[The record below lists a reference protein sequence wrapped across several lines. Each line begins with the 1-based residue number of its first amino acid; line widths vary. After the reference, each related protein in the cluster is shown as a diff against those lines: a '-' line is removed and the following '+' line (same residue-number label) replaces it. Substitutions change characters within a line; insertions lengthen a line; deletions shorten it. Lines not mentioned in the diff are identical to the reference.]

1 MFKPR
6 TSHEHSN
13 KDMNGQRQP
22 SLVMREITTV
32 FMQRLSSDY
41 ELPTQALW
49 SSFCLRVSDGV
60 STFSRGSWTAWWG
73 GPNTASVFHPWTQ
86 KFRSPPLRTQCCQWF
101 SVDQTVKAPFTSVQC
116 CFTSTETVRTIRDG
130 EPRTA
135 TSTSTQLLSSAS
147 SMVHSAGSIS

>member
-13 KDMNGQRQP
+13 KDLNGQRQL
-22 SLVMREITTV
+22 SLGMREITTV
-32 FMQRLSSDY
+32 FMQRLWSAY

-49 SSFCLRVSDGV
+49 ASSCLTVTDRV
-60 STFSRGSWTAWWG
+60 STFSRG
-73 GPNTASVFHPWTQ
+73 GPNTASVFHPRTQ

-101 SVDQTVKAPFTSVQC
+101 SEGLSVKAPFTSVQC
-116 CFTSTETVRTIRDG
+116 CFTSTETIRSIRDG

-135 TSTSTQLLSSAS
+135 TSTFTQFLSSAGS
-147 SMVHSAGSIS
+147 LVHERDLYPF